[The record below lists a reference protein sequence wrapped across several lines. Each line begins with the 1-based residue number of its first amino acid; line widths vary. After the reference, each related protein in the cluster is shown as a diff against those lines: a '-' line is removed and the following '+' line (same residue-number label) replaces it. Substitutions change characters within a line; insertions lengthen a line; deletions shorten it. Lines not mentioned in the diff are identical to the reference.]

1 MSRVIGIIPA
11 RYGSSRFPGK
21 PLAEINGKTLIQR
34 TYENAKRCSLI
45 DNIYIATDDARIAE
59 HVESFGTR
67 AIMTSPLCLTGTERV
82 VEALEGMDL
91 PQDAII
97 LNIQGD
103 TPLLETH
110 IFEEVI
116 QALRDNPLD
125 AVATAA
131 CPIANEVEAKDPHI
145 VKCVLDK
152 SRHALYFSR
161 SMIPYST
168 KESCLCYHHLGIYAY
183 RCEFIRHYATL
194 SPTPLQK
201 AEDLEQLK
209 ILEHGFRIKVAL
221 VKSSSFGV
229 DRPEDIGK
237 IQQFICQ

>member
-21 PLAEINGKTLIQR
+21 PLAKINGKTLIQR
-34 TYENAKRCSLI
+34 TYENAGRCSLI
-45 DNIYIATDDARIAE
+45 GDIYVATDDARIAE
-59 HVESFGTR
+59 HVESFGAR
-67 AIMTSPLCLTGTERV
+67 AIMTSPLCPTGTERV
-82 VEALEGMDL
+82 VEALKGMDL
-91 PQDAII
+91 PEDAII

-103 TPLLETH
+103 TPLLETY

-116 QALRDNPLD
+116 EALRNNPLD
-125 AVATAA
+125 VMATAA
-131 CPIANEVEAKDPHI
+131 CPIVNEEEAKDPNI

-152 SRHALYFSR
+152 SLHAMYFSR
-161 SMIPYST
+161 STIPYPA
-168 KESCLCYHHLGIYAY
+168 KETCRCFHHLGIYAY
-183 RCEFIRHYATL
+183 RYEFICHYATL

-229 DRPEDIGK
+229 DRPEDIRK
-237 IQQFICQ
+237 IQQYICQ